1 MSTPYAIFAEAPAI
15 ADATAEVADKFVIF
29 DVSAG
34 KVMIITGTQL
44 QALFSGAAS
53 AAEIAR
59 VADVSTRIVPLAVS
73 TAITEAAHD
82 GRTIVMGGPGAARTF
97 TLPAAT
103 GSGARFRFV
112 VGAVNTS
119 NYLIKVADATDT
131 MDGSIVS
138 LADGGDTVVGFETAA
153 DSDTITLNGTTTGGV
168 SIGDFIQ
175 LEDIATD
182 QWAVHGRTT
191 SSGTEATPFSATVT

>member
-15 ADATAEVADKFVIF
+15 GDATAEAGDKFVIY

-73 TAITEAAHD
+73 TAISEAAHE
-82 GRTIVMGGPGAARTF
+82 GRTVVMGGAGAARTF
-97 TLPAAT
+97 TLPAAS
-103 GSGARFRFV
+103 GSGARYRFV

-119 NYLIKVADATDT
+119 NYLIKVTGDDT

-138 LADGGDTVVGFETAA
+138 LADGGDTVVGWETAS

-168 SIGDFIQ
+168 SIGDFVE
-175 LEDIATD
+175 LEDIAAD
-182 QWAVHGRTT
+182 QWAVRGQTT